1 MRRRRT
7 TSPILRWAVTAAGLL
22 LIVYLAVLALRP
34 AVVDALPSWLGWFG
48 RPGSMPTLGI
58 VVTVLV
64 AVCVLTFRSDGG
76 HRLVGVSFTVI
87 AVLITMSAIL
97 GLSSYW
103 GCHDANHPAFFT
115 PLMATAQLVKGGIG
129 DYSLGGRTCPSP
141 TPVGLELARIA
152 ALSAIF
158 TGLGGVVVGVFRSQ
172 VDRFRANLADSVT
185 AIVGVDDD
193 TLSIISGVARTLDR
207 RSTLVVITSA
217 SDDRVNRAR
226 RQGARVVLVD
236 FNAPSTLVSLRLWR
250 HLGRLYLMA
259 PDPAINLLWLDLISR
274 RLAEVGDKQ
283 RLPLIVRIDDPW
295 LAEAWRA
302 QQFGGSDTRW
312 AADVVGK
319 YEVTAGR
326 LLDGIIA
333 TGKTKRV
340 FVCGTSQLTLALC
353 ADLTRRALERDFY
366 TPPGAVPLPALTLV
380 ERDAEEYLRDH
391 EFYREQA
398 GFMSDGPAIDAVP
411 EAPTVPTL
419 LRLIGDAGPASS
431 AVILVDTHGGT
442 TGTRLAARFP
452 EMPVY
457 TSDLNTNI
465 ADDSIQVVGLLQSYS
480 LVLDTREGQVQDAW
494 ERAARLIHERYVA
507 TIDPTWT
514 RGPAAVPWA
523 ELDEFYRGSNRRQ
536 VRNALWMVEQIAGH
550 TWNTW
555 GSPPAQLSGSDMAE
569 SPPLEQLALMGFD
582 HHSAISM
589 ARAEHEDWCR
599 YYKRNGWKY
608 GETRDDS
615 RKIHDKLVDWSVVES
630 KPELINA
637 AVRSLAATLWSLR
650 QLGFRSR
657 PLWQPFNRI
666 GTVAAEQR
674 NSPWTWNSDSGH
686 TMRADAGDWAVQQDG
701 KIWSVRDDIF
711 RDTYEEAGDGQ
722 WRRKGLV
729 QARPAQPG
737 EIVTTLEGP
746 TAAAKGDWVVRGSNG
761 EQWPVPGDEFA
772 RRYAE
777 FHAPAEAHAADGGEG
792 SHAVASNSADEC
804 PS

>member
-1 MRRRRT
+1 MPRPRT
-7 TSPILRWAVTAAGLL
+7 APPVVRWAVNVAGLL
-22 LIVYLAVLALRP
+22 LIGYLAAVALRP
-34 AVVDALPSWLGWFG
+34 AIVDALPKWLGWFG

-58 VVTVLV
+58 VVAVLI
-64 AVCVLTFRSDGG
+64 AVCVLTFRSDVS
-76 HRLVGVSFTVI
+76 HRMVGVSFTVI
-87 AVLITMSAIL
+87 AALITMSAVL

-115 PLMATAQLVKGGIG
+115 PLMATAQLVKGSIG

-152 ALSAIF
+152 GLAAIF

-172 VDRFRANLADSVT
+172 VDRLRANLADSVT
-185 AIVGVDDD
+185 AVVGLDDD
-193 TLSIISGVARTLDR
+193 TQSIVSAVARTLDR
-207 RSTLVVITSA
+207 RSTLVVLTGA
-217 SDDRVNRAR
+217 GDERVQRAR

-236 FNAPSTLVSLRLWR
+236 FNTPSTLVSLRLWR

-259 PDPAINLLWLDLISR
+259 PDPAINLLWLDLITRQLS
-274 RLAEVGDKQ
+274 EVDHKQ

-333 TGKTKRV
+333 TGRTKRV

-353 ADLTRRALERDFY
+353 ANLTRRALERDFY

-391 EFYREQA
+391 EFYRQQA
-398 GFMSDGPAIDAVP
+398 GFMSNGPAIDAVS

-419 LRLIGDAGPASS
+419 LRLIGDADPATS
-431 AVILVDTHGGT
+431 AVILVDTHAAT
-442 TGTRLAARFP
+442 TATRLAARLP

-457 TSDLNTNI
+457 SSDLNTNI

-507 TIDPTWT
+507 TIDPEAP
-514 RGPAAVPWA
+514 RSPAAMPWD
-523 ELDEFYRGSNRRQ
+523 ELNEFYRGSNRRQ

-555 GSPPAQLSGSDMAE
+555 GNPPAQLSGHDLAGL
-569 SPPLEQLALMGFD
+569 PPLEQLALMGFD
-582 HHSAISM
+582 HYSAMGM
-589 ARAEHEDWCR
+589 AQAEHEDWCR
-599 YYKRNGWKY
+599 YYRHNGWKY
-608 GETRDDS
+608 GSPRDDS
-615 RKIHDKLVDWSVVES
+615 RRIHDKLVDWSVVES
-630 KPELINA
+630 KPDLLNA
-637 AVRSLAATLWSLR
+637 AVRSLAGTLWSLR

-657 PLWQPFNRI
+657 PLWQTFTRI

-674 NSPWTWNSDSGH
+674 GAPWTWTSDSGH
-686 TMRADAGDWAVQQDG
+686 TMRASAGDWAVQEDG
-701 KIWSVRDDIF
+701 KVWSIRDDIF
-711 RDTYEEAGDGQ
+711 RETYEPAGDGRWQ
-722 WRRKGLV
+722 RKGRV
-729 QARPAQPG
+729 QARTAYPG
-737 EIVTTLEGP
+737 EAVNTLEGP
-746 TAAAKGDWVVRGSNG
+746 TTAADGDWVVRGSSG

-772 RRYAE
+772 RRYTE
-777 FHAPAEAHAADGGEG
+777 FHPPEEAHAHDGGAG
-792 SHAVASNSADEC
+792 
-804 PS
+804 

>member
-1 MRRRRT
+1 MRRNVT
-7 TSPILRWAVTAAGLL
+7 TSRPVRLVVFAIALL
-22 LIVYLAVLALRP
+22 LLVYLAVLAAQP
-34 AVVDALPSWLGWFG
+34 SVIDALPSWLGWFG

-58 VVTVLV
+58 VVTVLI
-64 AVCVLTFRSDGG
+64 AACVLTFRSDRS

-87 AVLITMSAIL
+87 AVLISMSAVL

-129 DYSLGGRTCPSP
+129 DYSLSGHTCPNP
-141 TPVGLELARIA
+141 TPVGLELGRIA
-152 ALSAIF
+152 ALAAIF

-172 VDRFRANLADSVT
+172 VDRLRANLADSVT

-193 TLSIISGVARTLDR
+193 TQSMISGVARTLDR

-217 SDDRVNRAR
+217 GDDRVQRAR

-236 FNAPSTLVSLRLWR
+236 FNTPSTLVSLRLWR

-274 RLAEVGDKQ
+274 RLSEMNHKQ

-333 TGKTKRV
+333 TGTINRV

-353 ADLTRRALERDFY
+353 ADLTQRALERDFY

-380 ERDAEEYLRDH
+380 ERDAEDYLRDH
-391 EFYREQA
+391 DFYRQQA
-398 GFMSDGPAIDAVP
+398 GFMSEGPTIDAIA
-411 EAPTVPTL
+411 EAPTIPIML
-419 LRLIGDAGPASS
+419 KLIGDADPATS
-431 AVILVDTHGGT
+431 AVILVDAHAAT

-452 EMPVY
+452 DMPVY

-465 ADDSIQVVGLLQSYS
+465 SDDSIQVVGMLQSYS

-494 ERAARLIHERYVA
+494 ERAARLIHERYVS
-507 TIDPTWT
+507 TIDPEAP
-514 RGPAAVPWA
+514 RSPAAMPWA
-523 ELDEFYRGSNRRQ
+523 ELNEFYRGSNRRQ
-536 VRNALWMVEQIAGH
+536 VRNALWMVEQVAGH

-555 GSPPAQLSGSDMAE
+555 GTQPAQLSGRDMAGLP
-569 SPPLEQLALMGFD
+569 SLEQLALMGFD
-582 HHSAISM
+582 HYSAMSM
-589 ARAEHEDWCR
+589 AQAEHEDWCR
-599 YYKRNGWKY
+599 YYRHNGWRY
-608 GETRDDS
+608 GSPRDDS

-630 KPELINA
+630 KPDLFNA

-650 QLGFRSR
+650 QLGYRSR
-657 PLWQPFNRI
+657 PLWQSFTRV
-666 GTVAAEQR
+666 GKVTAEQR
-674 NSPWTWNSDSGH
+674 STPWTWKSDSGH
-686 TMRADAGDWAVQQDG
+686 TMHADAGDWAVQADG

-711 RDTYEEAGDGQ
+711 RATYEEAGEGQ
-722 WRRKGLV
+722 WHRKGRV
-729 QARPAQPG
+729 QARPAHPG
-737 EIVTTLEGP
+737 ETVNTLEGP
-746 TAAAKGDWVVRGSNG
+746 TTAADGDWVVRGSNG

-772 RRYAE
+772 VRYVE
-777 FHAPAEAHAADGGEG
+777 FHPPENAQVHNGG
-792 SHAVASNSADEC
+792 A
-804 PS
+804 